1 MVWESVFLLVMDTR
15 IMKCVFGKDAAEIG
29 RRPRQLQPVSA
40 KLLRKDSSQCMKTG
54 KSWSYAT
61 ACKASS
67 VYVSRLMLDCFEKT
81 CNALSADE
89 FCARE

>member
-1 MVWESVFLLVMDTR
+1 MVWESVLLLVMDTR
-15 IMKCVFGKDAAEIG
+15 TMKSVFRKDAAEMG

-61 ACKASS
+61 ACRASS

-81 CNALSADE
+81 YNTLLADE
-89 FCARE
+89 FCAHE